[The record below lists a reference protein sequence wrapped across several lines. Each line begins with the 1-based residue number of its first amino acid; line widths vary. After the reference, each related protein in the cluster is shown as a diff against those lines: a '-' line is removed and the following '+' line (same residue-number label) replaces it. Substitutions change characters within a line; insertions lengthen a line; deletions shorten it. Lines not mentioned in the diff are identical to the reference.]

1 MEGNNRIAKPS
12 TPCIRCTWHYSSLHW
27 KMDALD
33 WLESAVVYVV
43 LSVYIVELILC
54 IHDEMQSTEK
64 QNTMHLWSKTCR
76 EMQNSEMQCVW
87 PQMELS
93 IEWFTWT
100 AQTVQWS
107 ALYKCTLYKGKWAGG
122 KKRGGEESTRGF
134 LHHLC
139 IFASF
144 GARKKMKPPIWNLG
158 PGCCFCIMTVSWK
171 HTLCLLFVCL
181 LSHT

>member
-1 MEGNNRIAKPS
+1 MEGKNRIAKLS

-64 QNTMHLWSKTCR
+64 QNRMRLWSKTCR

-100 AQTVQWS
+100 AQTVQWT
-107 ALYKCTLYKGKWAGG
+107 ALYKVKCQTVKCRLCVSVWPQMEGWAGG
-122 KKRGGEESTRGF
+122 KKRGEHQRFPSSSLHLLREEDDVR
-134 LHHLC
+134 
-139 IFASF
+139 
-144 GARKKMKPPIWNLG
+144 
-158 PGCCFCIMTVSWK
+158 
-171 HTLCLLFVCL
+171 
-181 LSHT
+181 

>member
-54 IHDEMQSTEK
+54 IHEETQSTEK
-64 QNTMHLWSKTCR
+64 QNRMHLWSKACR
-76 EMQNSEMQCVW
+76 EMQNSVFGPRWNSSHEQHKQYSEPHHCTKWNAKQWNAGCVSVCGPRW
-87 PQMELS
+87 RVGRE
-93 IEWFTWT
+93 
-100 AQTVQWS
+100 AR
-107 ALYKCTLYKGKWAGG
+107 K
-122 KKRGGEESTRGF
+122 EESTRGF

-144 GARKKMKPPIWNLG
+144 GARKKMKPPI
-158 PGCCFCIMTVSWK
+158 
-171 HTLCLLFVCL
+171 
-181 LSHT
+181 